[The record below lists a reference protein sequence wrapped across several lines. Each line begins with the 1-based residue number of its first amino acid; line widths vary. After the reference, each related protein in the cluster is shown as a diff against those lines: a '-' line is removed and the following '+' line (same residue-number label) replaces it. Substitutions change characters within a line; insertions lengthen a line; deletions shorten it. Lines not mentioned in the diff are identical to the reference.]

1 MIKREDFIFTI
12 GYSGSSAIVD
22 SSLKKK
28 FGSLDSEELAKKG
41 LFKAALCSVIFANR
55 ESELDKVLAIYNSKT
70 KEEAIS
76 SPEEL
81 KRKFGVFEVPAEI
94 TRVIRI

>member
-28 FGSLDSEELAKKG
+28 FGSLAGEELAKKG
-41 LFKAALCSVIFANR
+41 LFKAALCSAVFDNR
-55 ESELDKVLAIYNSKT
+55 ESELDRVLAIYNSKA
-70 KEEAIS
+70 EEAIKS
-76 SPEEL
+76 TGEL
-81 KRKFGVFEVPAEI
+81 KRKFGVFEVPAGI

>member
-22 SSLKKK
+22 NSLKKK
-28 FGSLDSEELAKKG
+28 YGSLDSEALAKKG

-55 ESELDKVLAIYNSKT
+55 ESELDKVLAIYNSKA
-70 KEEAIS
+70 EGAIR

>member
-28 FGSLDSEELAKKG
+28 FGSLESEALAKKG
-41 LFKAALCSVIFANR
+41 LFKAALCSAIFNNR
-55 ESELDKVLAIYNSKT
+55 ETEMDQVLALYNSKA
-70 KEEAIS
+70 KGAIKTV
-76 SPEEL
+76 EEL
-81 KRKFGVFEVPAEI
+81 KRKFGVFEVPEGMTKVVQI
-94 TRVIRI
+94 

>member
-22 SSLKKK
+22 RSLKKE
-28 FGSLDSEELAKKG
+28 FNSLESEELAKKG
-41 LFKAALCSVIFANR
+41 LFKAALCSAVFDNR
-55 ESELDKVLAIYNSKT
+55 ESELDKVLAIYNSKA
-70 KEEAIS
+70 ERAIK

-94 TRVIRI
+94 TKVIRI

>member
-28 FGSLDSEELAKKG
+28 FGSLESEALAKKG
-41 LFKAALCSVIFANR
+41 LFKAALCSAIFNNR
-55 ESELDKVLAIYNSKT
+55 ETEMDQVLALYNSKA
-70 KEEAIS
+70 KGAIKTV
-76 SPEEL
+76 EEL
-81 KRKFGVFEVPAEI
+81 KRKFGVFEVPAGMTKVVQI
-94 TRVIRI
+94 

>member
-22 SSLKKK
+22 SSLEKK
-28 FGSLDSEELAKKG
+28 FGSLDSEALAKEG
-41 LFKAALCSVIFANR
+41 LFKAALCSAIFDNR
-55 ESELDKVLAIYNSKT
+55 ESELDKVLAIYNSKA
-70 KEEAIS
+70 EGAIK

-81 KRKFGVFEVPAEI
+81 KRKFGVFEVPVGI
-94 TRVIRI
+94 NRVIRI